1 MNKTIFIAEAGV
13 NHNGKMTI
21 AKKLIDAAKKADA
34 DYVKFQIFKTDNLVT
49 KKSPLAEYQKINSPQ
64 FGGAMMWSIN
74 KDINDQF
81 YTAVRPAIA
90 RGPGPQNCQTCCSF
104 STSGTYTG
112 PLNPKAYTDLN
123 CPGQIAAGRESNHI
137 FDNTSPRGTT
147 CDATAGLPP
156 NLLLINRTYNLSCTK
171 SWSSL

>member
-1 MNKTIFIAEAGV
+1 MIVPGQPASAAAAGTSVYNNAGTDIYALIA
-13 NHNGKMTI
+13 
-21 AKKLIDAAKKADA
+21 
-34 DYVKFQIFKTDNLVT
+34 
-49 KKSPLAEYQKINSPQ
+49 AEYQKINSPQ

-74 KDINDQF
+74 QDKNDQF

-90 RGPGPQNCQTCCSF
+90 RGPAPQNCQTCCSF
-104 STSGTYTG
+104 LTSGTYTG
-112 PLNPKAYTDLN
+112 PLNPKVYTDLK

-137 FDNTSPRGTT
+137 FDNTSPLGTT

-171 SWSSL
+171 SWSSP